1 MKPFV
6 QPCLVSL
13 ELVKLTFR
21 FHSLNYFLSDVDFS
35 VSAHVD
41 KLTHSILSCCDF
53 FLQKSLNLKSNQKLN
68 KITHEK
74 KINLNQAS
82 CHYLFPLF
90 FQLCLP
96 AGVEWKKNQLLWFR
110 FVNSVYSATFSE
122 FSYSC
127 ARERDGDEL
136 HCLEKGTGRH
146 GYLPPEINE
155 KITNRLSTGMKVIAA
170 VSQK

>member
-13 ELVKLTFR
+13 ELVRLTFR
-21 FHSLNYFLSDVDFS
+21 FHSLNYFISDVDFS

-68 KITHEK
+68 KITNEK

-82 CHYLFPLF
+82 VSLPVPIVFPALFASR
-90 FQLCLP
+90 CR
-96 AGVEWKKNQLLWFR
+96 VEKNQVLWFR
-110 FVNSVYSATFSE
+110 FVNSVYFATFSE
-122 FSYSC
+122 FPIRVRGREMGTSYI
-127 ARERDGDEL
+127 AWRRGLDGMAIF
-136 HCLEKGTGRH
+136 R
-146 GYLPPEINE
+146 P
-155 KITNRLSTGMKVIAA
+155 R
-170 VSQK
+170 